1 MESILKK
8 KVMQIKNKSIQIKIL
23 MIVIIKKIENFKA
36 S

>member
-8 KVMQIKNKSIQIKIL
+8 KEMQIKNKSIQIKIL

>member
-8 KVMQIKNKSIQIKIL
+8 KAMQIKNKSIQIKIL